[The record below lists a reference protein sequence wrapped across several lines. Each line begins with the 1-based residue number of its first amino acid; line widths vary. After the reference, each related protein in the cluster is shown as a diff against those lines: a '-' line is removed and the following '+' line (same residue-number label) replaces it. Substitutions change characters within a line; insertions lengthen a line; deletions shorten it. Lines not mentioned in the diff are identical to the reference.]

1 MSRSRR
7 VDALIC
13 ESYSF
18 LLEVREV
25 FQDKR
30 EKYQQFLQLMID
42 FKDRTVDTEGV
53 KEGVMELFKDH
64 IHLISRFN
72 IFLPPGHKI
81 RLPSDDEQQHED
93 ESAIKD
99 EQKDDEQQSDDG
111 LALKDEQK
119 DDEE

>member
-1 MSRSRR
+1 MSRSKR

-13 ESYSF
+13 ESLPF

-30 EKYQQFLQLMID
+30 EKYQQFLQLMLD
-42 FKDRTVDTEGV
+42 FKDGRVDTEAV
-53 KEGVMELFKDH
+53 KEGVMELFKEH
-64 IHLISRFN
+64 NHLISRFN

-81 RLPSDDEQQHED
+81 PLPSDNEQQHED

-99 EQKDDEQQSDDG
+99 EQKDDE
-111 LALKDEQK
+111 E
-119 DDEE
+119 